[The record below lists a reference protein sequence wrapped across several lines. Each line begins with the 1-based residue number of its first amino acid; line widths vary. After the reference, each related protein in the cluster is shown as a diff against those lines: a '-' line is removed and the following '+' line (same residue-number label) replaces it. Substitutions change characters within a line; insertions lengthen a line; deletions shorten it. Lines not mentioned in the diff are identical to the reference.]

1 MLDEDDWRILL
12 ESFSSGECQTQVTT
26 FFEISRSFSRPARV
40 SCSDGNEFWIEGSQV
55 GRPIFVEQVVGAIGH
70 RIDAPVPEI
79 RIVALDSALTKA
91 EPGLSHFVPGYV
103 HASKREID
111 CTDRDAFRYY
121 DEPDNRSRFAALS
134 VLYTWTGATDHQF
147 IYKKQMPHLVFS
159 VDHGHFFFGTAWT
172 EASLGSAAP
181 ATRLDPSFDIANL
194 TSAEIAP
201 VLDALG
207 ASYRT

>member
-1 MLDEDDWRILL
+1 M
-12 ESFSSGECQTQVTT
+12 
-26 FFEISRSFSRPARV
+26 
-40 SCSDGNEFWIEGSQV
+40 
-55 GRPIFVEQVVGAIGH
+55 
-70 RIDAPVPEI
+70 
-79 RIVALDSALTKA
+79 ALGSALTKA

-159 VDHGHFFFGTAWT
+159 VDHGHFFLHCLDGGITWQRRT
-172 EASLGSAAP
+172 SDAA
-181 ATRLDPSFDIANL
+181 
-194 TSAEIAP
+194 
-201 VLDALG
+201 
-207 ASYRT
+207 